1 MYIQKTRNKKH
12 NTIHLY
18 LVEGY
23 RDKNGKAMKRKIESF
38 GELSELQKKDPNIL
52 EKLEAEA
59 KRLTELKKQGKFDTA
74 LAHIKSFTSDVNSDN
89 ERYPILNYGYVILE
103 SIYNKLDITSFL
115 KINSK
120 DYTKAKFNI
129 DEILKLLVFSRILS
143 PTSKKET
150 VSKQKRFLK
159 GFDVSLDDCYR
170 TLDVLCKMKLEI
182 EKHLHQR
189 ISKEYKRDVSLVFYD
204 VTNYYFES
212 DVTDDLRKSGVS
224 KENRTSPIIQ
234 MGLFIDRC
242 GIPIAYHLFP
252 GNTHDAKTLIP
263 ALASIKKEF
272 NIGRIILTADKGLNS
287 GSNLGFLSKQGDGY
301 IVSQKIRGSSKEF
314 IKEVLNED
322 DYIYNHD
329 RTYKIKSFLRERTV
343 IYNDEEIR
351 LKEKCVC
358 FWSKDFDEREK
369 HKRKELMDK
378 IEKMVSNPSLYKA
391 SNSFGIK
398 KYLKEKT
405 VNKETGEIEKPK
417 MILEFNKEKY
427 DRDTAL
433 DGYYVII
440 TSEIELSDRAV
451 IEKYRG
457 LWKIEESFRVMKSD
471 LEGRPVY
478 VWTESHIQG
487 HFLTC
492 FIALVISR
500 VLEHELEHKYSIAKI
515 QEAIISATCT
525 AIDGRSTFLLHET
538 SQIYQEIEQHYD
550 LEFGSNKV
558 LIEDIRNYFK
568 IIGVKLTNN

>member
-1 MYIQKTRNKKH
+1 
-12 NTIHLY
+12 
-18 LVEGY
+18 
-23 RDKNGKAMKRKIESF
+23 
-38 GELSELQKKDPNIL
+38 
-52 EKLEAEA
+52 
-59 KRLTELKKQGKFDTA
+59 
-74 LAHIKSFTSDVNSDN
+74 
-89 ERYPILNYGYVILE
+89 
-103 SIYNKLDITSFL
+103 
-115 KINSK
+115 
-120 DYTKAKFNI
+120 
-129 DEILKLLVFSRILS
+129 
-143 PTSKKET
+143 
-150 VSKQKRFLK
+150 
-159 GFDVSLDDCYR
+159 
-170 TLDVLCKMKLEI
+170 
-182 EKHLHQR
+182 
-189 ISKEYKRDVSLVFYD
+189 
-204 VTNYYFES
+204 
-212 DVTDDLRKSGVS
+212 
-224 KENRTSPIIQ
+224 
-234 MGLFIDRC
+234 
-242 GIPIAYHLFP
+242 
-252 GNTHDAKTLIP
+252 
-263 ALASIKKEF
+263 
-272 NIGRIILTADKGLNS
+272 
-287 GSNLGFLSKQGDGY
+287 
-301 IVSQKIRGSSKEF
+301 
-314 IKEVLNED
+314 
-322 DYIYNHD
+322 
-329 RTYKIKSFLRERTV
+329 
-343 IYNDEEIR
+343 
-351 LKEKCVC
+351 
-358 FWSKDFDEREK
+358 
-369 HKRKELMDK
+369 MDK

-417 MILEFNKEKY
+417 MIFEFNKEKY

-440 TSEIELSDRAV
+440 TIEIELSDRAV